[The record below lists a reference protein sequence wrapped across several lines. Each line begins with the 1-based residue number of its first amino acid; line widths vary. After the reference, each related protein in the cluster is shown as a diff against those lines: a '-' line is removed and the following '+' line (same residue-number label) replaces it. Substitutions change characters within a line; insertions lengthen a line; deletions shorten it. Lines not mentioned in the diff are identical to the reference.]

1 MSKLNEIKDLID
13 TEMFEGRL
21 TNDNLVEIIEHS
33 ADYLNLQKVS
43 DYAKN
48 EGISVSAVYRYRKVI
63 DFRGVKF
70 VVDNY

>member
-1 MSKLNEIKDLID
+1 MSKINKIKDLID

-43 DYAKN
+43 DYAKR
-48 EGISVSAVYRYRKVI
+48 EEISKSAVYRYRDIRVI
-63 DFRGVKF
+63 RGVKF
-70 VVDNY
+70 VVDND